1 LAISE
6 YESNR
11 LAVEANERF
20 VKSGI
25 EIKDVYGTAGG

>member
-1 LAISE
+1 
-6 YESNR
+6 

-25 EIKDVYGTAGG
+25 GIKDVYGKLAK